1 MPLTETES
9 LSDKKV
15 WKWNFNKPLEL
26 PTGTLSMQVTLGKGI
41 STLLTKSGISI
52 KGRAGGER
60 CKPEGRSK
68 SQKLK
73 KLFQE
78 YGVPPWA
85 RDRIP
90 LVYVGD
96 QLAAVSDLW
105 VCEEFVAKKDER
117 GIVLSWTDSLDNQ

>member
-60 CKPEGRSK
+60 CKPEGSSK
-68 SQKLK
+68 SQNLK

-78 YGVPPWA
+78 YGVPLWT
-85 RDRIP
+85 RDRLQ
-90 LVYVGD
+90 LVYVGH

-105 VCEEFVAKKDER
+105 VCEAFVAKKDDR
-117 GIVLSWTDSLDNQ
+117 DIILKWTDSLANQ

>member
-1 MPLTETES
+1 METNNS
-9 LSDKKV
+9 
-15 WKWNFNKPLEL
+15 WNWNINRVLEL
-26 PTGTLSMQVTLGKGI
+26 PTGVLSSKKVFGKGLA
-41 STLLTKSGISI
+41 SETSGNNLKVKARS
-52 KGRAGGER
+52 GGER
-60 CKPEGRSK
+60 CKPFGRSK

-78 YGVPPWA
+78 YKVPPWV

-105 VCEEFVAKKDER
+105 VCDEFVAKKDER
-117 GIVLSWTDSLDNQ
+117 GIVLSWADNLDNQ